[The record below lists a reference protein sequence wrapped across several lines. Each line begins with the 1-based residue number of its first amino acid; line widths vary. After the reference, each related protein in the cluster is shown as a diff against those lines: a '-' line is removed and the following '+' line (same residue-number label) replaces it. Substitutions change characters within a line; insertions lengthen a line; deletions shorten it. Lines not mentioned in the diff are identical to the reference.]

1 MKIACVGDRLSL
13 LGFGLAG
20 VKRLVIVEEGE
31 DVRDKIRELASADEY
46 GLVLVTSNIYSR
58 VEETLREL
66 EAAASLPV
74 FLQIPEMRLLAG
86 VRKVD

>member
-13 LGFGLAG
+13 LGMGLAG

-31 DVRDKIRELASADEY
+31 DARDRIKELASTDEY
-46 GLVLVTSNIYSR
+46 GLVLITSNIYSQ
-58 VEETLREL
+58 VGETVREL
-66 EAAASLPV
+66 EAATSLPV

-86 VRKVD
+86 VKEVE

>member
-13 LGFGLAG
+13 LGMGLAG

-31 DVRDKIRELASADEY
+31 DARDKIKELASADEY
-46 GLVLVTSNIYSR
+46 GLVLVTSNIYSQ
-58 VEETLREL
+58 VEETVREL

-74 FLQIPEMRLLAG
+74 FLQIPEMRLLVG
-86 VRKVD
+86 VREVE

>member
-13 LGFGLAG
+13 LGLGLAG

-31 DVRDKIRELASADEY
+31 DARDKIRELASADEY
-46 GLVLVTSNIYSR
+46 GLVLVTSNIYSQ
-58 VEETLREL
+58 VEETVREL
-66 EAAASLPV
+66 EAATSLPV

-86 VRKVD
+86 VRDVE